1 MITECFGSFYPYR
14 KFYITDTSDISN
26 IEYCI
31 YGSSAVNT
39 VNKDYWILQ
48 SDDKW
53 HKFGTSE
60 TITASWI

>member
-60 TITASWI
+60 TVTASWI

>member
-60 TITASWI
+60 TTDASWI